1 MRRLME
7 EGALELIDSS
17 KIKYTKVMDS
27 VDFSFACWQ
36 RSVLRFGDL
45 SILPSL
51 LAV

>member
-17 KIKYTKVMDS
+17 KVYQSKMDS